1 MMSNTLDEVIAFLD
15 DLEARR
21 PTREDLDKV
30 YFPIVETIARIKDE
44 TSMETLV
51 WRYAA
56 SPAWIIPYNLAHAVT
71 HNEGTFSTPLLV
83 ALIEKLPTNP
93 VHDLLHQYLAYLQ
106 VHVERNLA
114 GLKKSLPHMREF
126 VITAASYAGVGD
138 GLVRMFL
145 YELLRCVLDKG
156 MFMEFFPPD
165 DAVNLRRALESEEI
179 AGSSHLPRS
188 PVEADDYVV
197 RARRRV
203 DELLYLGPNEVD
215 DYLLRAGVEAD
226 HDLLRSRDEV
236 IARIDA
242 ELQRRAN
249 P

>member
-188 PVEADDYVV
+188 PVEADDY
-197 RARRRV
+197 
-203 DELLYLGPNEVD
+203 DQ
-215 DYLLRAGVEAD
+215 LRALGVTNPELISAVTYFAND
-226 HDLLRSRDEV
+226 FDTTTQGLDLVANYTDNWFSGKTMSLC
-236 IARIDA
+236 RI
-242 ELQRRAN
+242 
-249 P
+249 